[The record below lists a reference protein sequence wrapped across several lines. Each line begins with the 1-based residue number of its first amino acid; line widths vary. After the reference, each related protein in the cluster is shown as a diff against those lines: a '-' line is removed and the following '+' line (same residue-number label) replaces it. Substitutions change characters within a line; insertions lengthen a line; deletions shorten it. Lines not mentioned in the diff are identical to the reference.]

1 LSARLDEEVLDE
13 VTGDGGGVGLVERV

>member
-13 VTGDGGGVGLVERV
+13 VTGDGGGVRLVERV